1 MCNAYLYKCTGMLQ
15 PQIARDLAPEAETER
30 SLQLSRGQRS
40 EAGGPELE
48 GVQCG
53 HGEGPIVL
61 LCLPWSVSFHSHSC
75 CLIITRWG
83 LLYQAHFH
91 LSGRKKGKGNS
102 SRCLLYQQKLSH
114 KPSASIWLPRTESPA
129 SKEPGLRKHIQAGF
143 CWEERDGNKHGGGG
157 DKQVSC
163 RCVTRESYLQGRESI
178 ALLFDLLLLLLILK

>member
-1 MCNAYLYKCTGMLQ
+1 MCDTYIYKCTGMLQ
-15 PQIARDLAPEAETER
+15 LQIARNLAPEAETER

-83 LLYQAHFH
+83 LLHQAYFH
-91 LSGRKKGKGNS
+91 LSGRKKGKSNS
-102 SRCLLYQQKLSH
+102 SRCLLYQESKSFPTNPQL
-114 KPSASIWLPRTESPA
+114 PSGCPEPSPRPQRSLGYVNTSSQGSVGKKEMEINPGAGETNRSPV
-129 SKEPGLRKHIQAGF
+129 G
-143 CWEERDGNKHGGGG
+143 
-157 DKQVSC
+157 V
-163 RCVTRESYLQGRESI
+163 
-178 ALLFDLLLLLLILK
+178 